1 MRDRRALLY
10 AIVGGLALLGYSWLD
25 FRRYFPP
32 FNLFIQLAVVLFLS
46 GWAIWK
52 IGKDRRG
59 LPRSPLTWP
68 MIAFLGATTLSTWFS
83 IDMRRSFDGLLTTL
97 VLVLVFFIVCD
108 MLVAGVRPQ
117 VFITLLLV
125 LATAALGMGV
135 WTAAHYYWE
144 WWQLHTTSYV
154 LFPLEYRLFG
164 VFDHPNFLAALL
176 NLALSFVIV
185 RLARARAGMA
195 RLVWGGW
202 LLAFVVVLFLTRS
215 RGGMI
220 AAGGVTGV
228 TVGLLML
235 HHPSFA
241 NGERGMRLIP
251 WLQSTWRIWATA
263 LAFVCLF
270 LLLWRG
276 PNLVASLSTL
286 SVSPSA
292 EPAGEPAA
300 AATPEYSTNAGSTM
314 SSALTQHRMAFWGL
328 AWHAFLEHPL
338 TGSGP
343 KTYGRLFV
351 ETFDTVR
358 MWVPGY
364 SHNLYIELL
373 GMQGALGAGIF
384 VWILVAGGG
393 ALARVWMIPHLAR
406 TTIVQVSGDERYVV
420 LAVCGALT
428 GFLIHSLVDIIGVLF
443 TNHLIVVML
452 VATGLAAAGRV
463 QPASIP
469 LPRRLLAVL
478 AVPAVLVVVLMRYSA
493 AQDAL
498 LDGILHALD
507 DNWSA
512 AAQSM
517 EEAVANDPQL
527 AFYYGQ
533 RGYAYGM
540 LVDPLAGTND
550 TALRQRA
557 LESYAMSL
565 QVEPAYIPHLLNM
578 AMLLDQ
584 AGYELQ
590 GNVLVEQAAALP
602 QANYWTVTSILAA
615 DRYAAQSQEA
625 KANKLLTLAFVRY
638 SWTAEMAACRQ
649 SDMCRAFAIDRGL
662 GNGEW
667 RQRETLRLLADGK
680 PDEALALLNSP
691 SSSKADPLNWLD
703 RADIHLALGQ
713 RAEAEYALR
722 IVDALRYSR
731 SYVPG
736 YADARSALSHA
747 ALSLAQGDMAQ
758 AIRDLEDVA
767 RPRITRDGYGYGV
780 YLRVGLP
787 GSLLPQL
794 DMLERTAYDVDVY
807 RQLALLYEQQ
817 GRADDAAW
825 ARERA
830 ALLAEMLGFTTEARR
845 HRGRTGSAQE
855 TGQPGTGQF

>member
-1 MRDRRALLY
+1 MRDRRVLLY
-10 AIVGGLALLGYSWLD
+10 AVVGGLVLLGYSWLD

-32 FNLFIQLAVVLFLS
+32 FSLFIQFAVVLFLS

-52 IGKDRRG
+52 IGKDKRG

-83 IDMRRSFDGLLTTL
+83 IDTRRSFDGLLATL
-97 VLVLVFFIVCD
+97 VLVLVFFVVCD
-108 MLVAGVRPQ
+108 MLVAGVRPH

-144 WWQLHTTSYV
+144 WWQLHTASYAP
-154 LFPLEYRLFG
+154 FPLEYRLFG

-176 NLALSFVIV
+176 NLALPFVIV
-185 RLARARAGMA
+185 RLARTQASMA
-195 RLVWGGW
+195 RLLWIVW
-202 LLAFVVVLFLTRS
+202 LLAYVVVLFLTRS

-235 HHPSFA
+235 QHPSFA
-241 NGERGMRLIP
+241 TKDKGMRLIP
-251 WLQSTWRIWATA
+251 WLRSMWRIWATA
-263 LAFVCLF
+263 LAFIGLF

-276 PNLVASLSTL
+276 PSLVASLSTL
-286 SVSPSA
+286 STAPSSPSA

-328 AWHAFLEHPL
+328 AWHAFQEHPL

-358 MWVPGY
+358 TWVPGY
-364 SHNLYIELL
+364 SHSLYFELL
-373 GMQGALGAGIF
+373 GMQGILGAGVF
-384 VWILVAGGG
+384 VWILMAGGW
-393 ALARVWMIPHLAR
+393 ALARVWIRPRDEHGSPELGSIAR
-406 TTIVQVSGDERYVV
+406 TTTVQVLRDERDIV

-428 GFLIHSLVDIIGVLF
+428 GFLIHSLVDIIGILF

-463 QPASIP
+463 QPASIT
-469 LPRRLLAVL
+469 LPHRVLAVL
-478 AVPAVLVVVLMRYSA
+478 AVPAVLTVVLMRYSA

-498 LDGILHALD
+498 LDGVLHALD

-512 AAQSM
+512 AAQSV
-517 EEAVANDPQL
+517 EEAIANDPQL

-540 LVDPLAGTND
+540 LVDPLSGTND
-550 TALRQRA
+550 PALRQRA
-557 LESYAMSL
+557 LESYAISL

-590 GNVLVEQAAALP
+590 GDALVEQTAALP
-602 QANYWTVTSILAA
+602 QANYWTVSSILAA
-615 DRYAAQSQEA
+615 DRYAAQGHDA
-625 KANKLLTLAFVRY
+625 KAKELITSAFASY
-638 SWTAEMAACRQ
+638 FWAPEMAACRQ
-649 SDMCRAFAIDRGL
+649 SDVCRAVASDMGIGY
-662 GNGEW
+662 GER
-667 RQRETLRLLADGK
+667 RQRKTLQLLAAGK
-680 PDEALALLNSP
+680 PDKALALLNSP

-713 RAEAEYALR
+713 LAEAEYALR
-722 IVDALRYSR
+722 IVDTLRYSR
-731 SYVPG
+731 SYMPG

-747 ALSLAQGDMAQ
+747 ALSLAQGDTAQ
-758 AIRDLEDVA
+758 AIRDLDGVA

-780 YLRVGLP
+780 YHRVGLP
-787 GSLLPQL
+787 GSLLPQV
-794 DMLERTAYDVDVY
+794 DMLQQTAYDVEVY
-807 RQLALLYEQQ
+807 RQLGLLYEQQ

-825 ARERA
+825 ARKRA
-830 ALLAEMLGFTTEARR
+830 ALLAKMLGE
-845 HRGRTGSAQE
+845 
-855 TGQPGTGQF
+855 